1 VTEFDFDINEELE
14 EIKVSSL
21 LRSVTEKGRA
31 LLLKRLLGP
40 LLTPGIL
47 TPKEA
52 AFFFLNAAL
61 DKSPKMIAKSFKCDL
76 SGVYSILSKA
86 ENKIR
91 EHRKNNERI

>member
-1 VTEFDFDINEELE
+1 MTDFDFDIHE
-14 EIKVSSL
+14 EIEEIRVGSL
-21 LRSVTEKGRA
+21 LKSVTEKGRA

-52 AFFFLNAAL
+52 AFFFLNTAL

-76 SGVYSILSKA
+76 SGVYGVLSKA

-91 EHRKNNERI
+91 ERRKK